1 MRKEEKGKIIE
12 GLVEEIRSYPHFYIT
27 DTSGLNAANTS
38 ALRRLCFEKNI
49 KLVVTKNTLLK
60 KALEN
65 ECFNGKYKDLY
76 ESLKTSTSVM
86 FSTEGNAP
94 AKLIKEFRKK
104 TKLERP
110 LLKAAYAEECV
121 YVGADLL
128 DSLVAIK
135 TRYELIGDVVALLQS
150 PAKNVVSALQSGK
163 HLLAGLVKTLSER
176 EK

>member
-1 MRKEEKGKIIE
+1 MRKEDKGKIID
-12 GLVEEIRSYPHFYIT
+12 GLVEEINNYPHFYIT
-27 DTSGLNAANTS
+27 DTSGLNAADTS

-60 KALEN
+60 KALERA
-65 ECFNGKYKDLY
+65 NGNYEDLY
-76 ESLKTSTSVM
+76 GSLKTSTSVM
-86 FSTEGNAP
+86 FSTEGSAP

-110 LLKAAYAEECV
+110 ILKAAYAEECV
-121 YVGADLL
+121 YVGAEML
-128 DSLVAIK
+128 DALVAIK
-135 TRYELIGDVVALLQS
+135 TKNELIGDIVALLQS

-176 EK
+176 E